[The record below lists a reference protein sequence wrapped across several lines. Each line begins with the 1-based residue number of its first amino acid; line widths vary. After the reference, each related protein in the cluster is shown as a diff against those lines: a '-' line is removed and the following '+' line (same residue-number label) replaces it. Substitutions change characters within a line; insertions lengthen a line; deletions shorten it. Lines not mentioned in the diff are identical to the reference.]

1 VIVEMGKAAQ
11 GALRLDK
18 KFDIVANR
26 LANAGTTGY
35 KAEDLSFD
43 AMFRAQMRVDL
54 HPGDSVTTGN
64 PLDIS
69 IMGDG
74 FFKVQT
80 PQGDRYTRNG
90 TFTLD
95 KDKTL
100 VTQEGYRVLGENGP
114 LSLDGASISITNEGE
129 IAVDGTTV
137 GKLKIVSFDDP
148 KNLKK
153 ENNTLFSYSGNAAT
167 VEKPPK
173 QLAVKQ
179 GALEQANVSVVE
191 EMTRMVEISRQ
202 FETFQKLMQTY
213 DEMDTK
219 AVSDVGQ
226 VR

>member
-1 VIVEMGKAAQ
+1 MIVEMGKAAQ

-54 HPGDSVTTGN
+54 RPGDAVTTGN

-90 TFTLD
+90 TFSID
-95 KDKTL
+95 KEKYL
-100 VTQEGYRVLGENGP
+100 ISQEGYKVLGENGP
-114 LSLDGASISITNEGE
+114 ITLDGTSISITNQGE
-129 IAVDGTTV
+129 IEVDGTKV

-153 ENNTLFSYSGNAAT
+153 ESNTLLSYSGQASA
-167 VEKPPK
+167 EKAPK
-173 QLAVKQ
+173 QLVVKQ
-179 GALEQANVSVVE
+179 GVLEQANVSVVE

-219 AVSDVGQ
+219 AVTDVGQ